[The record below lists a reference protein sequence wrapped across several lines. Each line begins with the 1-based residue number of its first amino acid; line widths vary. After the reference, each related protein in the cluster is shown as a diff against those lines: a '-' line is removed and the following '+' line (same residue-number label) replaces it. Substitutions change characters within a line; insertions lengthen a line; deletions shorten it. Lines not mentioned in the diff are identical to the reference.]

1 MERIRKSQGRTCCY
15 VASQLNISRDRL
27 RRIEKGESQ
36 LPVEFIP
43 TLSRIYGITYS
54 EIIEGIITDKENN
67 KSVG

>member
-1 MERIRKSQGRTCCY
+1 